1 VLDTVGEAQFFIFK
15 FSMIKFL
22 DLHAINQL
30 HREEFIDAFTRVLDS
45 GWFLMGKELKQFE
58 QEFAS
63 YCGVK
68 EAIGVANG
76 LDALSLIIQAYKEL
90 GVFQDGDEILVP
102 SNTYIASI
110 LSISANNLKPILV
123 EPDLAT
129 YNIDPKLIEEKITSQ
144 TKAILVVHLY
154 GQLADMPAINALA
167 QKYNLKIIEDAAQAH
182 GAALSGKRAGNWGDA
197 TGFSFYPGKNLG
209 ALADAGA
216 VTTNDL
222 ELAKVIRAL
231 LNYGSHEKYRNLY
244 KGVNS
249 RLDEMNAALLSIKLK
264 YLDEE
269 TSVRKHIANRYLHE
283 ITNSKL
289 ILPDVKAQDAHV
301 WHLFV
306 VRCQQRDE
314 LQKYL
319 SEHDIQTLI
328 HYPIPPHKQQAYK
341 EWNNMKFPVSEKIH
355 HEVLS
360 LPISPVLKDEEV
372 SQIIEVLNA
381 F

>member
-1 VLDTVGEAQFFIFK
+1 
-15 FSMIKFL
+15 MIKFL

-45 GWFLMGKELKQFE
+45 GWFLMGEELKQFE
-58 QEFAS
+58 QDFAT

-90 GVFQDGDEILVP
+90 GVFKDGDEVLVP

-110 LSISANNLKPILV
+110 LSVSANNLKPVLV

-129 YNIDPKLIEEKITSQ
+129 YNIDPKLIEEKITAK
-144 TKAILVVHLY
+144 TKAILTVHLY

-167 QKYNLKIIEDAAQAH
+167 QKYNLKVIEDAAQAH
-182 GAALSGKRAGNWGDA
+182 GAALEGKKAGNWGDA

-231 LNYGSHEKYRNLY
+231 LNYGSHEKYKNLY

-249 RLDEMNAALLSIKLK
+249 RLDEINAALLSIKLK

-269 TSVRKHIANRYLHE
+269 TSLRRRIANRFLNE
-283 ITNSKL
+283 ISNPKV
-289 ILPDVKAQDAHV
+289 ILPLVKTPEAHV

-306 VRCQQRDE
+306 VRCEERAE
-314 LQKYL
+314 LQEYL
-319 SEHDIQTLI
+319 SANDIQTLI
-328 HYPIPPHKQQAYK
+328 HYPIPPHKQEAYA
-341 EWNNMKFPVSEKIH
+341 EWSDLSFPLSEKIH
-355 HEVLS
+355 REVLS
-360 LPISPVLKDEEV
+360 LPMSQVLGEMEV
-372 SQIIEVLNA
+372 DKIIETINA